1 MKAEKVDVEEILY
14 PALENL
20 KKLDLL
26 YLEGE
31 NDEKRKIIGSIFPEK
46 WTYDGIGHRTGKEN
60 LGMQLIYLLNNKLGH
75 KKTGVKTSKCNYS
88 GPVSRTV
95 SVFFALKLF
104 NNLKSLLS
112 S

>member
-46 WTYDGIGHRTGKEN
+46 WMYDGIEHRTGQEN
-60 LGMQLIYLLNNKLGH
+60 LGMGLIYLLNNKLGH
-75 KKTGVKTSKCNYS
+75 KKNRSKN
-88 GPVSRTV
+88 
-95 SVFFALKLF
+95 F
-104 NNLKSLLS
+104 
-112 S
+112 